1 MMSSLTIKKNI
12 ISLLSGL
19 LFGIGM
25 IISGMTDPEK
35 VIGFLDI
42 TGQWDPTLIFVLGGA
57 LFVFSLFYH
66 LIIKHREKSI
76 NEEAIPD
83 VVRSGVD
90 FNLIVG
96 AIIFGIGWGLVGFC
110 PGPIVSS
117 LSSGNVTVYVF
128 FISMLVGM
136 FGANKLFSKK

>member
-1 MMSSLTIKKNI
+1 MSSLTIKKNI

-25 IISGMTDPEK
+25 IISGMTDPDK

-76 NEEAIPD
+76 NDEAIPD

>member
-1 MMSSLTIKKNI
+1 MSSLTIKKNI